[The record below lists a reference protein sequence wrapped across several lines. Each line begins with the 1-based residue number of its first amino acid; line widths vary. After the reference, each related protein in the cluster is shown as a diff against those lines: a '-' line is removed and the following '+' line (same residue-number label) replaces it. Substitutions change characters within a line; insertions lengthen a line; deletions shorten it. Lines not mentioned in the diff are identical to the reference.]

1 MTKQQGGG
9 FVIRD
14 SHKKEKVTIQE
25 EKRRQR
31 LRKREKKNRD
41 RKGEVDCK
49 ALSKNISHH
58 HHQPRC
64 YSVLLCM
71 LAEQAFTSTSSFAL
85 QYHLSEWDSKFK
97 DIWNVWHSF
106 STTSLQIWFCN
117 HCINGFLMTARSE
130 RVIGNIHHSGAIC
143 SGQDVNPW
151 EASCPLVI
159 MLYHR
164 ILAKLLGN
172 CNPTVVE
179 GSTLN

>member
-1 MTKQQGGG
+1 MAKNDSLSEDTIRWEEKNKSSFALSVMTKQQGGG

-58 HHQPRC
+58 HHRPRC

-85 QYHLSEWDSKFK
+85 QYHLSEWHSKFK
-97 DIWNVWHSF
+97 DIWNV
-106 STTSLQIWFCN
+106 
-117 HCINGFLMTARSE
+117 
-130 RVIGNIHHSGAIC
+130 
-143 SGQDVNPW
+143 
-151 EASCPLVI
+151 
-159 MLYHR
+159 
-164 ILAKLLGN
+164 
-172 CNPTVVE
+172 
-179 GSTLN
+179 

>member
-14 SHKKEKVTIQE
+14 SHKKEKEKVTIQE

-31 LRKREKKNRD
+31 LRKREKKTD

-58 HHQPRC
+58 HHRPRC
-64 YSVLLCM
+64 YSVSLCM

-97 DIWNVWHSF
+97 DIWNV
-106 STTSLQIWFCN
+106 
-117 HCINGFLMTARSE
+117 
-130 RVIGNIHHSGAIC
+130 
-143 SGQDVNPW
+143 
-151 EASCPLVI
+151 
-159 MLYHR
+159 
-164 ILAKLLGN
+164 
-172 CNPTVVE
+172 
-179 GSTLN
+179 